1 MSQHDQDDTSH
12 PDADL
17 EAGNGSDSSIAPLRI
32 PTFRRLWIGLIIFNL
47 GHLILVVA
55 SSWLILEI
63 TNSPFWVSLMV
74 AAPTLPLLFLSLPAG
89 AAADLLN
96 RRHVLVASSA
106 MLGVASLGMSLI
118 WVLDMV
124 TPGRL
129 VGLGLAIGIGIAFFN
144 PAWQAIVPSLVPS
157 SLVPGAVS
165 LNSATGGVATALG
178 PAVGGL
184 LVATVGPGW
193 SFAVATVGYLSILLT
208 TLASKTLEWNKEKGS
223 MSVAIATGL
232 RYLRFSD
239 NYLWLLLL
247 GSLFGF
253 TAAALRSMLP
263 NITSDA
269 LGGDSALYGTLL
281 GLFGAG
287 ALLGGLTRSIAG
299 RAVGT
304 RMIAVSI
311 VAFGVSSG
319 IVGVSTSVTLTGI
332 AIAVAGLLWT
342 WILST
347 LISIYQMLT
356 PDWVRGRTMGAFIL
370 SVFGFMPLGSVT
382 SGTLGDAIG
391 ASGSL
396 LVFSAGVM
404 AVGLATFKMPIPILE
419 HIEPPVVP
427 EPTIGNG
434 VGDEPNAEAVMV
446 TNTWT
451 IAETEFEPF
460 VEFLA
465 ELRRLR
471 LKTGAYEWAVYRSAA
486 DLSRVT
492 EVFMLH
498 SWEQH
503 LQQHRRLD
511 VQALRT
517 IARMRQFGDPES
529 FVQNHWVEF
538 DVDDPDKRPAW
549 RDLLS
554 EHEEFH
560 LPHVSDPHR

>member
-1 MSQHDQDDTSH
+1 M
-12 PDADL
+12 
-17 EAGNGSDSSIAPLRI
+17 APLRI
-32 PTFRRLWIGLIIFNL
+32 ATFRRLWIGLIIFNL
-47 GHLILVVA
+47 GHLIQVVA

-63 TNSPFWVSLMV
+63 TSSPFWVSLMV
-74 AAPTLPLLFLSLPAG
+74 AAPTLPMLLLSLPAG
-89 AAADLLN
+89 AAADLLD

-106 MLGVASLGMSLI
+106 VLGAASLGMSLL
-118 WVLDMV
+118 WVLDAV

-129 VGLGLAIGIGIAFFN
+129 VALGLAIGVGVAFFN

-178 PAVGGL
+178 PAAGGL

-193 SFAVATVGYLSILLT
+193 SFAVATIGYVSILVT
-208 TLASKTLEWNKEKGS
+208 TLVSKTIEWNTEKGP

-253 TAAALRSMLP
+253 SGAALRSMLP

-269 LGGDSALYGTLL
+269 LGGDATLYGTLL

-287 ALLGGLTRSIAG
+287 ALIGGLTRSIG
-299 RAVGT
+299 SRLVGT
-304 RMIAVSI
+304 RVIAVSI
-311 VAFGVSSG
+311 VAFGAASMV
-319 IVGVSTSVTLTGI
+319 VGVSTSVTLTGI
-332 AIAVAGLLWT
+332 AIAIAGLLWT

-347 LISIYQMLT
+347 LISVYQMLT

-370 SVFGFMPLGSVT
+370 SVFGFLPLGAVT
-382 SGTLGDAIG
+382 SGALGETIG

-396 LVFSAGVM
+396 LIFSAGVVL
-404 AVGLATFKMPIPILE
+404 VGLAATRMPLPVLE
-419 HIEPPVVP
+419 DIEPPVVP
-427 EPTIGNG
+427 DPEAGRAQGEEPDAD
-434 VGDEPNAEAVMV
+434 VVMV

-451 IAETEFEPF
+451 IDESQFDDF
-460 VEFLA
+460 VELLS

-511 VQALRT
+511 TRGLET
-517 IARMRQFGDPES
+517 ISRMREFGTADT
-529 FVQNHWVEF
+529 FVQNHLVAF
-538 DVDDPDKRPAW
+538 DVDDPDERPAW
-549 RDLLS
+549 HDFLS

-560 LPHVSDPHR
+560 LPHVRPADR